1 MSLVKLL
8 GINKYMKELE
18 DNIDA
23 TFYPSEN
30 PGAHERHLIRRHEN
44 ALFGDRAT
52 EVTSDSLQQ
61 NQKIDHDILQQ
72 FMLDFREVVSK
83 AVALK
88 PNEDSEVILAVKDQL
103 DKLYAASV
111 SIADDQSKVQES
123 IKKLIHIVMQS
134 VRKGAAQDP
143 QALQELAQEDA
154 AREANY
160 AFLESK
166 LVADILDPESP
177 IDNEDLLP
185 TLLCAEKDDLALATQ
200 LFDLE
205 QVTFLLEQGKQ
216 LLDKLDD
223 EAQDITHAAENYVF
237 MEGYLKYLE
246 QL

>member
-1 MSLVKLL
+1 
-8 GINKYMKELE
+8 MKDLE
-18 DNIDA
+18 DKIDA

-44 ALFGDRAT
+44 ILFGDRAT
-52 EVTSDSLQQ
+52 EVTSNSLQQ
-61 NQKIDHDILQQ
+61 NQKIDHDILQR
-72 FMLDFREVVSK
+72 FMLDFREVVNK

-103 DKLYAASV
+103 DKIYASSISV
-111 SIADDQSKVQES
+111 ADDQTRVKES
-123 IKKLIHIVMQS
+123 IKKLLNVVMLS

-143 QALQELAQEDA
+143 QALQELAQEDT
-154 AREANY
+154 AREANFT
-160 AFLESK
+160 FLESK

-205 QVTFLLEQGKQ
+205 QITFLLEQGKQ
-216 LLDKLDD
+216 LLDKLDA
-223 EAQDITHAAENYVF
+223 EAEDITQAAENYVF
-237 MEGYLKYLE
+237 MEGYLKFLE
-246 QL
+246 QR

>member
-1 MSLVKLL
+1 
-8 GINKYMKELE
+8 MKDKPENL
-18 DNIDA
+18 IDA

-44 ALFGDRAT
+44 VLFGERAS
-52 EVTSDSLQQ
+52 EVSSDSLQQ

-72 FMLDFREVVSK
+72 FMLEFREVVSK

-88 PNEDSEVILAVKDQL
+88 PNEDSEIILAVKDQL
-103 DKLYAASV
+103 DKLYASSV
-111 SIADDQSKVQES
+111 SIADDQTRVQES
-123 IKKLIHIVMQS
+123 IKKLVAVVMQS
-134 VRKGAAQDP
+134 VRKGASQDP

-177 IDNEDLLP
+177 IENDDLLP

-205 QVTFLLEQGKQ
+205 QISFLLEQGKQ
-216 LLDKLDD
+216 LLDKLDV
-223 EAQDITHAAENYVF
+223 EAEDITQAAENYVF
-237 MEGYLKYLE
+237 MEGYLKFLE
-246 QL
+246 RPLG

>member
-1 MSLVKLL
+1 MIGDSDDL
-8 GINKYMKELE
+8 
-18 DNIDA
+18 IDA

-30 PGAHERHLIRRHEN
+30 PGAHERHLVRRHEN
-44 ALFGDRAT
+44 VLFGERST

-61 NQKIDHDILQQ
+61 NQKIDHDVLQR
-72 FMLDFREVVSK
+72 FMLDFREVVNQ

-88 PNEDSEVILAVKDQL
+88 SNEDSEVILAVKDQL
-103 DKLYAASV
+103 DKLYATSV
-111 SIADDQSKVQES
+111 SVADDQNRVQES
-123 IKKLIHIVMQS
+123 INKLINVVMQS
-134 VRKGAAQDP
+134 VRKGADQDP

-154 AREANY
+154 ARDANY

-177 IDNEDLLP
+177 INNEDLLP

-205 QVTFLLEQGKQ
+205 QIIFLLEQGKL
-216 LLDKLDD
+216 LLDKLDS
-223 EAQDITHAAENYVF
+223 EAEDITQAAENYVF

-246 QL
+246 QH